1 MNMNMNMNPNMGMN
15 MGRGM
20 NMGMQMNP
28 NVNMNPMIRPG
39 MNPQMNVGMNM
50 PPQNQFQGQFNT
62 TFICGKIGNKEIAK
76 EDLPTFKSN
85 LKETEWT
92 QNPIYKNAKN
102 ADVQLT
108 FNPKEKRNN
117 NMPNFQRAN
126 IDSYLLEIGPYLSEF
141 NNYANDC
148 VSKNAKMADEVE
160 QKKNEFIK
168 TCFPSDADIDVFS
181 MFEKIKK
188 NRCFILSKDQVLYK
202 KLEHYLPFLVDEK
215 TNNNNNSNPI
225 LLNQVPQNINQN
237 PPPSF
242 GYQQQQNS
250 QAPPQPQY
258 NNMNYGYNN
267 PPNSIYG
274 NNPPPNN
281 VYGNMSN
288 RGYYQ

>member
-1 MNMNMNMNPNMGMN
+1 MNMNPNMGMN
-15 MGRGM
+15 MG
-20 NMGMQMNP
+20 MQMNQ
-28 NVNMNPMIRPG
+28 NLNMNSMVHPG
-39 MNPQMNVGMNM
+39 MNPQMNMGMNM
-50 PPQNQFQGQFNT
+50 PPQNQFQGQFNA
-62 TFICGKIGNKEIAK
+62 TFISGKIGNKEIAK

-108 FNPKEKRNN
+108 FNPKENRN

-126 IDSYLLEIGPYLSEF
+126 IGSYLLDIGPYLSEF

-148 VSKNAKMADEVE
+148 LSKNAKMADEVE

-168 TCFPSDADIDVFS
+168 SCFPSDASIDMVT
-181 MFEKIKK
+181 MLEKIKK
-188 NRCFILSKDQVLYK
+188 NRCYILSKDQQLYK
-202 KLEHYLPFLVDEK
+202 KVEHYLPFLADDK
-215 TNNNNNSNPI
+215 PNNTNNNSNPI
-225 LLNQVPQNINQN
+225 LLNQVSQNINQIN
-237 PPPSF
+237 QTSPPSF

-250 QAPPQPQY
+250 QVPPQQY

-267 PPNSIYG
+267 PTNSIYG
-274 NNPPPNN
+274 NNPPSNN
-281 VYGNMSN
+281 IYGNISN